1 MMKYF
6 EKMMP
11 ILQRAVETQE
21 PVLKQAAEMIADAVQ
36 ADHLIYVFG
45 SGHAGI
51 LSEESFYRA
60 GGFVPVC
67 PIFAPGLTCQT
78 RPMPLSSLVERRSGY
93 AQQILDNY
101 NLEPGSVLIVHSN
114 SGKNAVPIE
123 LADLARRRGLKVIVI
138 VNAEQCRQSTSRHP
152 EGLKLVDAA
161 DLVIDNC
168 GEFGDACVRFDEI
181 GEVAGSTSTV
191 VGAALLNAVWVE
203 AVQILID
210 RGVNP
215 PIFRSTNVDGNN
227 AEDAN
232 RQWMDHYGRRLLYL

>member
-1 MMKYF
+1 MKYF
-6 EKMMP
+6 DNMMP
-11 ILQRAVETQE
+11 ILEKAMKTQE
-21 PVLKQAAEMIADAVQ
+21 PVLKQAAEMIADAVA

-60 GGFVPVC
+60 GGLVPVC

-93 AQQILDNY
+93 AEQILDNY

-123 LADLARRRGLKVIVI
+123 MADLARKRGLKTIAI
-138 VNAEQCRQSTSRHP
+138 TNAEQCRQAASRHP
-152 EGLKLVDAA
+152 QGLKLVDAV

-168 GEFGDACVRFDEI
+168 GVFGDACVKFDEI
-181 GEVAGSTSTV
+181 GEVAGATSTV

-227 AEDAN
+227 AADAN
-232 RQWMDHYGRRLLYL
+232 QKLMDHYGRRLLYL